1 MKVRLSRDVEVGFYE
16 RGVVGV
22 GTVRTQFG
30 VHREVVAEVWVDA
43 SPSKQPMRRTRCG
56 RVLPARL
63 TREDE
68 VVNCIGCVIGMDIR
82 A

>member
-1 MKVRLSRDVEVGFYE
+1 MKTAE
-16 RGVVGV
+16 RGVVDV

-30 VHREVVAEVWVDA
+30 VHHEVVAEVWVDA
-43 SPSKQPMRRTRCG
+43 SPSKQPMWRTRCG

-63 TREDE
+63 IRQDE
-68 VVNCIGCVIGMDIR
+68 VVNCIGCIIGMDIQ